1 VKYKKSLANRDQDIK
16 KIQDD
21 KNKVEDQVSNF
32 NLVFPIFM
40 WWIFLYLS
48 NWVYENLSSMLLQII
63 LCWILGYLSNLKMK
77 LL

>member
-32 NLVFPIFM
+32 NLLFPIFM
-40 WWIFLYLS
+40 W
-48 NWVYENLSSMLLQII
+48 
-63 LCWILGYLSNLKMK
+63 
-77 LL
+77 